1 MKFLAPLLFIS
12 IFFASCDK
20 YHARKLSGTYRCQV
34 HFYSWIMN
42 QGVVSDTIY
51 SEDLDIQ
58 QDGKNLIVL
67 QNTIPID
74 SVWKG
79 KEFYQGDVHDYLTV
93 RFRNDSI
100 YVTRSSGGLGGNG
113 SRTYAGVK
121 KK

>member
-12 IFFASCDK
+12 IFFVSCDK
-20 YHARKLSGTYRCQV
+20 YHAHKLSGTYKCQV

-42 QGVVSDTIY
+42 QGVVIDTTY
-51 SEDLDIQ
+51 SEDLEIQ
-58 QDGKNLIVL
+58 KDGKNLIVL
-67 QNTIPID
+67 QNTIHID
-74 SVWKG
+74 SVWQG
-79 KEFYQGDVHDYLTV
+79 NEYYQGDVHDYLTV
-93 RFRNDSI
+93 QFRNDSI